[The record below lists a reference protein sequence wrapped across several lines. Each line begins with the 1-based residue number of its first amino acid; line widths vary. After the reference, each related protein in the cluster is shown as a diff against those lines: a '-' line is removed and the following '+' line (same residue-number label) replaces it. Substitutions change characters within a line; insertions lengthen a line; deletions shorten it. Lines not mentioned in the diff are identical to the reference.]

1 MDGRTYR
8 LTRVGVRDDLKSLCC
23 PDSEVVEAK
32 TEVGNEKA
40 CPV

>member
-1 MDGRTYR
+1 MDGRTYG
-8 LTRVGVRDDLKSLCC
+8 LSGVGARDDLKCLCC
-23 PDSEVVEAK
+23 PDSEVVEAE